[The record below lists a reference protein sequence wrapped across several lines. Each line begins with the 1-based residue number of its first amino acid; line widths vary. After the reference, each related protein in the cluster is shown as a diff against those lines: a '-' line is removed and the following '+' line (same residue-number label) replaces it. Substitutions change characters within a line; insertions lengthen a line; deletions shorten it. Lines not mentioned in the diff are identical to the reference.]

1 MKSKT
6 FLTGL
11 LIIFAAELAAL
22 FIFAAGDVED
32 LQDAVQVNE
41 AVQSVQEDWDA
52 IEKHENQTD
61 LDYTVLGMDGTVI

>member
-32 LQDAVQVNE
+32 LQDAVYKTKK
-41 AVQSVQEDWDA
+41 
-52 IEKHENQTD
+52 EKFMQ
-61 LDYTVLGMDGTVI
+61 

>member
-22 FIFAAGDVED
+22 FIFAAGDVRSKP
-32 LQDAVQVNE
+32 LRQIVTAVADGAN
-41 AVQSVQEDWDA
+41 A
-52 IEKHENQTD
+52 IAGIQNF
-61 LDYTVLGMDGTVI
+61 L